1 MKVSEESSADMSVA
15 TSHRKEP
22 TEMNVISKAKDVF
35 KHSRLMIKNDN
46 RFPKKERFMLS
57 KDIYEYSRDIVTK
70 LIAANDLILSVSEQR
85 EIRLRYQIEAVTVC
99 KNLLFLVEQAYEEN
113 YINGDSCAYWSQM
126 IADVKNMTLAWNRKD
141 RQR

>member
-1 MKVSEESSADMSVA
+1 
-15 TSHRKEP
+15 
-22 TEMNVISKAKDVF
+22 
-35 KHSRLMIKNDN
+35 
-46 RFPKKERFMLS
+46 MLS

-70 LIAANDLILSVSEQR
+70 LIAANDLLLSVSEQR